1 MKALAGMRAS
11 MPKKRN
17 KAAVRQAAIRAKAIQ
32 DALAASFA
40 ADQVANA
47 WVDANHH
54 PDTTAQ
60 QARDWARTNVVLT
73 SGAIYKALSDTY
85 ATAWVFGKD
94 AGKEAYAESAIAQG
108 ADMTPEF
115 RVALNTNW
123 DNWQPGNRAAAAL
136 ANPPEGF
143 SKVLARRDIV
153 LRGIDQTT
161 TDRIGTLLAD
171 GLSRGATAGE
181 IASNLE
187 DLGMSATRALTIAN
201 TEMNNTIQ
209 DSQVQSYRD
218 SGVTQMMWTVVQPC
232 DECAEND
239 GEIRDIGDEFPS
251 GDTQP
256 TVHPN
261 CYCDLSPVVDLLEGD
276 TTDGANADNID
287 LSVTADITKTVPGPM
302 EVERALSRLAILPN
316 PPIANMDD
324 IEKYVESPWEVIPAP
339 TIAPLAW
346 DNAEISLI
354 DIADLKATDPY
365 LSRKKVRKHIKAMGQ
380 ALTPNRS
387 FALVAIV
394 DGVATI
400 IDGHHRLMSMWLLGL
415 DQAPV
420 WLIEE

>member
-17 KAAVRQAAIRAKAIQ
+17 KAAIRQAALQAKAIQ

-60 QARDWARTNVVLT
+60 QARDWARTNVLLS
-73 SGAIYKALSDTY
+73 SGAIYTALSNTY

-94 AGKEAYAESAIAQG
+94 AGREAYAQAALAGG

-115 RVALNTNW
+115 RAALSVGW
-123 DNWQPGNRAAAAL
+123 DNWTPGNRAAAAL

-171 GLSRGATAGE
+171 GLSRGLPADA
-181 IASNLE
+181 IAANLTELGLSN
-187 DLGMSATRALTIAN
+187 SRALTIAN
-201 TEMNNTIQ
+201 TEMNNTLQ
-209 DSQVQSYRD
+209 DAQVQSYKD
-218 SGVTQMMWTVVQPC
+218 SGVEQMLWTVVVPC
-232 DECAEND
+232 DICAEND
-239 GEIRDIGDEFPS
+239 GEIRNIGEEFPS

-256 TVHPN
+256 TVHPG
-261 CYCDLSPVVDLLEGD
+261 CYCDLAPVVDLLLDDSEKAALPERP
-276 TTDGANADNID
+276 TTQG
-287 LSVTADITKTVPGPM
+287 VPGSKDID
-302 EVERALSRLAILPN
+302 RALNRLSILPN
-316 PPIANMDD
+316 PPEANMED
-324 IEKYVESPWEVIPAP
+324 IEKYVESPWAVVPIP
-339 TIAPLAW
+339 TVDPLAW
-346 DNAEISLI
+346 DDAKVTVVN
-354 DIADLKATDPY
+354 IADLKATDEV
-365 LSRKKVRKHIKAMGQ
+365 LSRKKIKHHIKAMGQ

-387 FALVAIV
+387 YPLVAVV

-400 IDGHHRLMSMWLLGL
+400 IDGHHRLMSLWLLGL

-420 WLIEE
+420 WLIKE